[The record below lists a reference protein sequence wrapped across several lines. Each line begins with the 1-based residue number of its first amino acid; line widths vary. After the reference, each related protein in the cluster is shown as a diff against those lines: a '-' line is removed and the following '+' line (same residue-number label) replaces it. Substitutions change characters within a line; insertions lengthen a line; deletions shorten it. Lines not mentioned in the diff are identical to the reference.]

1 MFSYNP
7 VRFLIFMLRLCTIVA
22 EFIKVAGIILV
33 GIFSNNKPSVWF
45 MTLSHVLITI
55 LSHWWGPQRYNHIS
69 VETGGRKDRNYDWS
83 AFTFWKNWLLL
94 NIRAA
99 SGRLTVYLQLYNFE
113 PFKTFVINYLLNT
126 SIIGRKIRNIRPG
139 GPFVVPWE
147 ISSYCLFDQAL
158 IAWSNSLCTSS
169 NGTIFTRQTSCK
181 G

>member
-99 SGRLTVYLQLYNFE
+99 SGRLTVYLRAWLGPILWKDDICLQADDGIEN
-113 PFKTFVINYLLNT
+113 KMDT
-126 SIIGRKIRNIRPG
+126 SRTA
-139 GPFVVPWE
+139 
-147 ISSYCLFDQAL
+147 YY
-158 IAWSNSLCTSS
+158 
-169 NGTIFTRQTSCK
+169 
-181 G
+181 